1 MLTHQQICAL
11 VAQSYSVPATWKCG
25 NDVRAV
31 GTKIGDEF
39 VVAVPGTVNLAQ
51 WMIDFSIWP
60 KPFPYIG
67 TYHEGF
73 GLWGLK
79 LCEAVLKDLPS
90 NCRAIFA
97 GHSLGAQLAQVM
109 AAVFAALKHKI
120 APMRVVTFGCPRGA
134 FMGNLTAPGL
144 IKTALEAVS
153 YHNCGDPIC
162 EVPPL
167 PMWKHNV
174 GLTEIGSP
182 IHAGAPSMADHA
194 IALYLSNLKA
204 LELQMAQI
212 KGEKAS

>member
-174 GLTEIGSP
+174 GLTEIGSI
-182 IHAGAPSMADHA
+182 IHARAPSMRDHA
-194 IALYLSNLKA
+194 IELYLTNLKIRDQ
-204 LELQMAQI
+204 ELAQI
-212 KGEKAS
+212 KGEKAG